1 MLNIISSKVYHIF
14 LSLLLFLIFMV
25 FILLSL
31 IFLFSQC
38 SFFLDLSFFS
48 WSIFSWSICLMLNS
62 ISCRFSCVVSLIRR
76 VVLIYTYYYIGSSF
90 LNWKTFNI
98 LTLRFVGSILLVIL
112 FDDLFVIILGWD
124 GLGVISFFLIVFYQN
139 NLSIYSGLLT
149 IHINRV
155 GDGLLVATISLFI
168 ISIGFTSPLGFLLV
182 DRDVSLLIISLL
194 IISLITKRAI
204 FPFSPWLPAAI
215 AAPTPISSL
224 VHSSTLVTAGLYLI
238 IRFSCFIYQLES
250 ISFSLHVLFWL
261 GLFTSLYAGLCSLF
275 EPDLKKLVAL
285 STLSHLG
292 FICLAFSL
300 GRVDLSFFHLLS
312 HALFKSL
319 LFMGL
324 GNVLSGRSHMQDS
337 RFLSS
342 GLILLPVSSSLI
354 LVSIMNLLGLP
365 FIRGFYSKDLVL
377 EFTMFRPVASN
388 LSVLILYL
396 NVLFTFSYT
405 FRILL
410 NLSSQIKISHS
421 FFSSVLRDSSLH
433 FNYLSFL
440 SFLSISFITFWIWLY
455 SPVSIRAVP
464 IYLKLS
470 PFSLLLFFLIS
481 TYFYLSLNI
490 GGDIPTIFSRG
501 LISFSNNISLFVS
514 SIVGLLFLWSSLV
527 RLLFSTFLMSS
538 WKTIES
544 GFIPSVIF
552 MYPSQESIC
561 LRSRISQFYLT
572 PVISTFF
579 ILISFLFLGCLLVL
593 VWGGS

>member
-1 MLNIISSKVYHIF
+1 
-14 LSLLLFLIFMV
+14 MV
-25 FILLSL
+25 FMLLSL
-31 IFLFSQC
+31 IFLFSQS
-38 SFFLDLSFFS
+38 SFYLDLSFFS

-62 ISCRFSCVVSLIRR
+62 ISCRFSCVVSLISR
-76 VVLIYTYYYIGSSF
+76 VVLMYTYHYMGSSF
-90 LNWKTFNI
+90 LNWKTFSI
-98 LTLRFVGSILLVIL
+98 LTLRFVGSMLLVIL

-168 ISIGFTSPLGFLLV
+168 ISIGFTSPFGFLLI
-182 DRDVSLLIISLL
+182 DRNVSLLIVSLL
-194 IISLITKRAI
+194 IVSLMTKRAI

-224 VHSSTLVTAGLYLI
+224 VHSSTLVTAGLYLM

-250 ISFSLHVLFWL
+250 ISFSLHILFWL

-300 GRVDLSFFHLLS
+300 GRVDLAYFHLLS

-319 LFMGL
+319 LFIGL

-342 GLILLPVSSSLI
+342 GLILLPVSSGLI
-354 LVSIMNLLGLP
+354 LVSIMNLFGLP
-365 FIRGFYSKDLVL
+365 FLRGFYSKDLVL
-377 EFTMFRPVASN
+377 EFTMFRTVSSN

-396 NVLFTFSYT
+396 NVLLTFSYT
-405 FRILL
+405 FRILI

-421 FFSSVLRDSSLH
+421 FFSSLLRNSSLH

-440 SFLSISFITFWIWLY
+440 SILSVSFITFWMWLY

-464 IYLKLS
+464 MSLKIA
-470 PFSLLLFFLIS
+470 PFSLLIFFLIFI
-481 TYFYLSLNI
+481 YFYLLLNI
-490 GGDIPTIFSRG
+490 GGDIPTIFSRS
-501 LISFSNNISLFVS
+501 LISLNNISLFIS
-514 SIVGLLFLWSSLV
+514 SIVGLLFFWSSFV
-527 RLLFSTFLMSS
+527 RLFFSTFLMSS

-544 GFIPSVIF
+544 GFIPSVMF

-561 LRSRISQFYLT
+561 IRTRISQFYLT
-572 PVISTFF
+572 PVIRTFF

-593 VWGGS
+593 FWGGS